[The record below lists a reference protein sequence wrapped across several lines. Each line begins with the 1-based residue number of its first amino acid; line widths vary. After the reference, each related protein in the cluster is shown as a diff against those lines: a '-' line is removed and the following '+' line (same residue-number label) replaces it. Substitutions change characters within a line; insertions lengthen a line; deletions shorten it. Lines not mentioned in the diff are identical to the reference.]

1 MAENVMVVDDQ
12 EVVRRG
18 LVVILEQAGMRV
30 AGEADNGTDAVR
42 MARKLKPGVVLLDVR
57 LRSEE
62 AGSLDGFEVLSRIR
76 AASPK
81 TRVIMFSAFDNPTY
95 LARALAAGAFDY
107 LVKGSDA
114 KMIRDAVKGA
124 VDGHAPLQSGPVRK
138 VAGTMANQATV
149 DDLDIPLTPR
159 ESQVLRQISLGL
171 SNKEIAL
178 ALAISVETVKE
189 HVQNLL
195 RKLAVSDR
203 TQAAVWAIRHGL
215 E

>member
-1 MAENVMVVDDQ
+1 VAENVMVVDDQ

>member
-1 MAENVMVVDDQ
+1 MVVDDQ

-124 VDGHAPLQSGPVRK
+124 VNGHAPLQSGPVRK

>member
-1 MAENVMVVDDQ
+1 MVVDDQ

-18 LVVILEQAGMRV
+18 LAVILEQAGMRV
-30 AGEADNGTDAVR
+30 AGEADNGADAVR

-57 LRSEE
+57 LRSQE
-62 AGSLDGFEVLSRIR
+62 AGSIDGFEVLARIR

-95 LARALAAGAFDY
+95 LARAVAAGAHDY

-114 KMIRDAVKGA
+114 KVIRAAVKSAAEGR
-124 VDGHAPLQSGPVRK
+124 DPLQAGSVRK
-138 VAGTMANQATV
+138 VAGTMANQKTV
-149 DDLDIPLTPR
+149 DDLDTPLTPR

-171 SNKEIAL
+171 SNKEIAQ

-195 RKLAVSDR
+195 RKLAVNDR
-203 TQAAVWAIRHGL
+203 TQAAVWAIRRGL
-215 E
+215 D

>member
-1 MAENVMVVDDQ
+1 MVVDDQ

-30 AGEADNGTDAVR
+30 AGEAGNGTDAVR

>member
-1 MAENVMVVDDQ
+1 MVVDDQ

>member
-1 MAENVMVVDDQ
+1 MVVDDQ

-30 AGEADNGTDAVR
+30 AGEAGNGTDAVR

-124 VDGHAPLQSGPVRK
+124 VNGHAPLQSGPVRK